1 MAEGLASLGFTGSFV
16 AALSVVMFLACVV
29 CRATAG
35 PSVAPTSARDDGP
48 TLPIESFLAERQ
60 PDGPQTELVSDMAV
74 VYPVSNPGLRA
85 GTPIGSASM
94 PAAYAAW
101 LTHPIALIGD
111 DANSRRWLTQQGDAL
126 NALGAS
132 ILVVQVKSLE
142 RMRALRAHRPEL
154 AMAPA
159 RVPELVAVLRGKICE
174 SCSICAGAGHLVLG
188 GNCAQCGGSG
198 AVPKRSWFGW
208 PGARVECEACLGGG
222 IARQPCQACAGT
234 GKSSTHKYKVSVRIP
249 HGVRHGDRLHVDG
262 QGRRPQA

>member
-1 MAEGLASLGFTGSFV
+1 MGEPLRYADPRATRSGEPDAQGARPCPLGSQALPATPSLNRAERRSLPTVAEGLASLGFTGSFV

-29 CRATAG
+29 CSATAG

-74 VYPVSNPGLRA
+74 AYPVSNPGLRT
-85 GTPIGSASM
+85 GTPGGSASM

-101 LTHPIALIGD
+101 LTQPIALIGD

-159 RVPELVAVLRGKICE
+159 RVPELVAVLRGI
-174 SCSICAGAGHLVLG
+174 AAAVYPLVIL
-188 GNCAQCGGSG
+188 ADGS
-198 AVPKRSWFGW
+198 VQQDVRS
-208 PGARVECEACLGGG
+208 
-222 IARQPCQACAGT
+222 
-234 GKSSTHKYKVSVRIP
+234 RIP
-249 HGVRHGDRLHVDG
+249 ARLPQIVGDR
-262 QGRRPQA
+262 P